1 MILKSAGFILV
12 AGIAVSLAAIVR
24 CGCELTS
31 LRNYRDE
38 VLNPMLRRNYPA
50 VQSGYAAVRSAVEAV
65 ELNKNEARPPVAR
78 NFAPQ
83 TANEPE
89 FDVADWP

>member
-1 MILKSAGFILV
+1 
-12 AGIAVSLAAIVR
+12 
-24 CGCELTS
+24 
-31 LRNYRDE
+31 
-38 VLNPMLRRNYPA
+38 MLRRNYPA